1 MKLYDFLESGNGYKC
16 RLLLSRLDRPFELV
30 LLDIL
35 KGETRTPEYLA
46 MNPNGRVPLLELD
59 DGRRIAE
66 SGAILLYLA
75 DGTPFL
81 PDDPFARAE
90 VHQWLFFEQYSH
102 EPNIAVARFWRHH
115 LWAERAG
122 DPYWERALEERM
134 TGGRAA
140 LRVMEDRLAGGGG
153 RDFFVGDA
161 CTVADLA
168 LYAYTHVAGEG
179 GFDLAFYP
187 AVRTWLARV
196 AAQPG
201 HVPITR
207 ADFESAMRVAPAS
220 SRGGRHSCR
229 TEDVWT

>member
-16 RLLLSRLDRPFELV
+16 RLLLHRLGRPFELV

-46 MNPNGRVPLLELD
+46 MNPNGRIPLLELD

-81 PDDPFARAE
+81 PSDPFARAQ

-102 EPNIAVARFWRHH
+102 EPNVAVARFWRHH

-134 TGGRAA
+134 TAGRAA
-140 LRVMEDRLAGGGG
+140 LEVMERHLAGTTPATP
-153 RDFFVGDA
+153 RPFFAGDT
-161 CTVADLA
+161 CTVADIA
-168 LYAYTHVAGEG
+168 LYAYTHVADEG
-179 GFDLAFYP
+179 GFDLTPYP
-187 AVRTWLARV
+187 AVRAWLARV

-201 HVPITR
+201 HIPITHSN
-207 ADFESAMRVAPAS
+207 FAP
-220 SRGGRHSCR
+220 
-229 TEDVWT
+229 